1 MSTLKNIKNKIC
13 TQADLKSVLNV
24 WRLLEKKIVFTNG
37 CFDLLHL
44 GHIDYLSKAAD
55 MGDKLVI
62 GLNSDASVSAL
73 KGSGRPISDQISRSV
88 LLASFSFVDAVVLF
102 DDPTPIQLIEWVRPD
117 ILVKGADYTIDKIA
131 GAEMV
136 MQYGGLVKTIE
147 FLNPAFKSAVIFKIK
162 DNKKIQKNNRR
173 FIRYVYLTFTG
184 VVQT

>member
-1 MSTLKNIKNKIC
+1 MSRLENIKNKIY
-13 TQADLKSVLNV
+13 TQADLKAILNV

-62 GLNSDASVSAL
+62 GLNSDASVAAL
-73 KGSGRPISDQISRSV
+73 KGAGRPISDQISRSV

-117 ILVKGADYTIDKIA
+117 VLVKGADYTIDKIA

-136 MQYGGLVKTIE
+136 MQYGGLVKTIN
-147 FLNPAFKSAVIFKIK
+147 FLNGYSTSLIEKKIK
-162 DNKKIQKNNRR
+162 SNP
-173 FIRYVYLTFTG
+173 
-184 VVQT
+184 